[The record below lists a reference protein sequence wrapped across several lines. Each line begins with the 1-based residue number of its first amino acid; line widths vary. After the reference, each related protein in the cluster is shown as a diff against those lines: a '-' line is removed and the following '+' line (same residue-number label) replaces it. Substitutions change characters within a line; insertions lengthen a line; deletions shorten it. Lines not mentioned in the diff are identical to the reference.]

1 MKVEEKYEEAK
12 KMIKDAE
19 AYQKLKS
26 LDKNEEAKEF
36 LKDKDAKYIK
46 EIKDIK
52 TMRKVKANL
61 SKVENVLEVKEE
73 LITQINIIKE
83 QIIEMDKLEK
93 EIQKEEKDVKE
104 KEDKWRELDKKIA
117 KTKEPG
123 EREKLI
129 SEQEKIKK
137 EFADTTIEERKEI
150 INEKMNTL
158 NKKVSA
164 NSKEELAR
172 KSFELGRKVSMCNVA
187 ARGLLEG
194 KNIGDIDLDKNIVGK
209 KFDANEE
216 IKRILK
222 YSRENN
228 KEKNEKIKEEKIE
241 KLPEKIS
248 EKHMQGEKKET
259 SLVDFYNFKEKHP
272 ILAKIPGLTKF
283 VNFIKN
289 KNINQQKNNIEEKEF
304 YNSEAKSNKEEVA
317 KGTTNKKTYIPREEN
332 EFKKFLKESAEK
344 GMEEARKNTFAYKIL
359 QIKKEQARSQQNMK
373 DELGIMQMRGKGS
386 NIKPKKDSY
395 SKRSGDER

>member
-1 MKVEEKYEEAK
+1 MG
-12 KMIKDAE
+12 
-19 AYQKLKS
+19 
-26 LDKNEEAKEF
+26 
-36 LKDKDAKYIK
+36 
-46 EIKDIK
+46 
-52 TMRKVKANL
+52 KVKANL

-73 LITQINIIKE
+73 LITQINMIKE

-137 EFADTTIEERKEI
+137 EFADTTIEERKEL
-150 INEKMNTL
+150 INEKRNSL

-164 NSKEELAR
+164 NSKEELVR

-222 YSRENN
+222 YSREKN
-228 KEKNEKIKEEKIE
+228 KEQKEINIEELSKKIIKESEKHIKEEKIE
-241 KLPEKIS
+241 TGLI
-248 EKHMQGEKKET
+248 ET
-259 SLVDFYNFKEKHP
+259 YDFTKKHP
-272 ILAKIPGLTKF
+272 ILAKIPGLAKL
-283 VNFIKN
+283 VNSIKN
-289 KNINQQKNNIEEKEF
+289 KN
-304 YNSEAKSNKEEVA
+304 SNKEKSIETNG
-317 KGTTNKKTYIPREEN
+317 KEGKNIETKQNKETNKKTYIPRDEN

-344 GMEEARKNTFAYKIL
+344 GMKEARKNTDAYERL
-359 QIKKEQARSQQNMK
+359 QNNKVQAIQNQDIKDGIGIRNMQVSGSDIK
-373 DELGIMQMRGKGS
+373 DKNQ
-386 NIKPKKDSY
+386 SY
-395 SKRSGDER
+395 SERSRDVR